1 MLRMA
6 VRRWPAVNRGPT
18 DLVQAHAIFEAIF
31 ALPSFAIRLPQA
43 TPLMRRPAMTK
54 PITLTNRFVDT
65 AFMVGTTLVLFVNA
79 QLLILPPHFV

>member
-1 MLRMA
+1 
-6 VRRWPAVNRGPT
+6 
-18 DLVQAHAIFEAIF
+18 
-31 ALPSFAIRLPQA
+31 
-43 TPLMRRPAMTK
+43 MTK